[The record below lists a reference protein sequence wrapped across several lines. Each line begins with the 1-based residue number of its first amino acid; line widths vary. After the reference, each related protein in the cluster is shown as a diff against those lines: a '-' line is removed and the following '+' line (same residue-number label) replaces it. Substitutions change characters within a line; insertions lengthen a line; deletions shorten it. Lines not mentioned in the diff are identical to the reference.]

1 MARKNGNRGGQ
12 GLKVAAQMS
21 AEPSAE
27 EFAFNRQMGVEYAV
41 AWASGP
47 NVPAEYYKQCRILY
61 RDNGIALAVFGSS
74 SVHLV
79 DSIVLNLADRD
90 AKVEEYKQ
98 HLRNLGA
105 AGIPCTT
112 YAHMANSV
120 WSTPYESTRG
130 GARARAF
137 DFSRVDE
144 GSGQSGKYSGKLT
157 HGREYSEA
165 EIWEHYTSFIRE
177 VAPVAEEVGVRIGI
191 HPDDPP
197 GITLGGIPRPIFSSF
212 EGYKRALEIADS
224 PNVGLCLCIGCWL
237 EGGETMGMNVLET
250 IRYFG
255 ERGQIFKVHFRN
267 IDQPLPH
274 FVETFVDNGYMDMYG
289 VMKTLGEVG
298 FDGVLIP
305 DHIPLMGGDENVG
318 TAYSI
323 AYMKAMVNRAVAELA
338 AA

>member
-1 MARKNGNRGGQ
+1 MAGNNGSPNGS
-12 GLKVAAQMS
+12 GLKIAAQMS
-21 AEPSAE
+21 AEPSDE

-41 AWASGP
+41 GWAQGS
-47 NVPAEYYKQCRILY
+47 NVPVEYYRHCSNLFRK
-61 RDNGIALAVFGSS
+61 NGITLAVFGSR
-74 SVHLV
+74 SVHCV
-79 DSIVLNLADRD
+79 DAIVLNLENRD

-98 HLRNLGA
+98 HLRNLAA

-120 WSTPYESTRG
+120 WSTPYELTRG
-130 GARARAF
+130 GAVGRAF
-137 DFSRVDE
+137 DLSRLDE
-144 GSGQSGKYSGKLT
+144 AWGESTDFKGELS
-157 HGREYSEA
+157 HGREYSEE
-165 EIWEHYTSFIRE
+165 EIWDYYTSFIRD

-197 GITLGGIPRPIFSSF
+197 GITLGGVPRPIFSSF

-237 EGGETMGMNVLET
+237 EGGDAMGMNVLDT

-255 ERGQIFKVHFRN
+255 ERKQIFKVHFRN
-267 IDQPLPH
+267 VSQPLPR
-274 FVETFVDNGYMDMYG
+274 FVETFVDDGYMDMYA
-289 VMKTLGEVG
+289 VMKALGEVG

-305 DHIPLMGGDENVG
+305 DHIPVMIGGEDVG

-323 AYMKAMVNRAVAELA
+323 AYMKAMRERAIAELA
-338 AA
+338 V